1 MSFEKEWISEIFLKK
16 IVLQLLERIP
26 SNESNVTI
34 SKFFFTLKFQFKNHE
49 NLAGGSNITCLV
61 VSKSGIHLNLDP
73 RIVGDL
79 DDQRIESRD
88 DARANGWARSSVYL
102 LRTRIRNGSLNK
114 PGSTTVSGVTILLS
128 LTVFLNLV
136 AETLPQVSDAIPLL
150 GTLSFY
156 KQTCA
161 SVNFLLLRMDVPF
174 FSSSLIL
181 LIMCLV
187 CNEIFIEHFLCAKL
201 VQNETICKKEIKN

>member
-1 MSFEKEWISEIFLKK
+1 MLKK
-16 IVLQLLERIP
+16 IP
-26 SNESNVTI
+26 SNGSNVT
-34 SKFFFTLKFQFKNHE
+34 SKFFSILKFQFKIHE
-49 NLAGGSNITCLV
+49 NLARWSNRARLAV
-61 VSKSGIHLNLDP
+61 LRSGIHLNLDT

-174 FSSSLIL
+174 FSSSLIFL

-187 CNEIFIEHFLCAKL
+187 CNEIFIEHFLYAQL
-201 VQNETICKKEIKN
+201 VQNETICEKEIKN